1 MYLPQFFKDNNPI
14 VEFVS
19 NLLDPKT
26 IRQYQKEERVLIANR
41 IKVSRYRLKDL
52 SDCLEDD
59 EISLPEKVDQ
69 LKKELAEHFNDESF
83 LECNSMGDILRTRLY
98 NLMYD
103 NRSVL
108 KGDEFGIKL
117 L

>member
-1 MYLPQFFKDNNPI
+1 MYLPQYFKDNNPI
-14 VEFVS
+14 VEFVAS
-19 NLLDPKT
+19 LLDPKT

-52 SDCLEDD
+52 SDCLDAD
-59 EISLPEKVDQ
+59 TISLPEKVDQ
-69 LKKELAEHFNDESF
+69 LKRELSDHFDDKSF
-83 LECNSMGDILRTRLY
+83 IECNSMGDILRTRLY

-108 KGDEFGIKL
+108 KGDGL
-117 L
+117 